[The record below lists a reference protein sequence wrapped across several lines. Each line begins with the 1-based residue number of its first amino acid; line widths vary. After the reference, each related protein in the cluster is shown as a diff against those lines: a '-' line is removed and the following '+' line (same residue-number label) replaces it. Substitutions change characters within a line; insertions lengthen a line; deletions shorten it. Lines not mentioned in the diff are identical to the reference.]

1 MNKMM
6 KKPFNEYFTIFPVL
20 ETERL
25 ILRQIREEDEPAIKE
40 MLEDFETQKYFG
52 YYDPV
57 TGITHPEFEGKD
69 AKNRTYAEN
78 VNFWYKE
85 KAEMRFIIEGKKCKS
100 VIGEVYMFDFV
111 AERMAEIGYRVNR
124 RFWGQGIATEA
135 VKAVTDFAFDI
146 MGLKRLHLKC
156 FTINPASSRIAE
168 KAGFKREGKIRQGL
182 ALKVFTDYYVYGMI
196 EEDRC

>member
-1 MNKMM
+1 M
-6 KKPFNEYFTIFPVL
+6 KKPFNEHFITFPVL

-25 ILRQIREEDEPAIKE
+25 ILRQIREEDEPSIKE
-40 MLEDFETQKYFG
+40 MSADFETQKYFG
-52 YYDPV
+52 YYDPE
-57 TGITHPEFEGKD
+57 TGITHPEFEGED
-69 AKNRTYAEN
+69 AKMRTYAEN

-85 KAEMRFIIEGKKCKS
+85 KAEIRFIIERKECKS
-100 VIGEVYMFDFV
+100 VIGEVYMFDFS

-146 MGLKRLHLKC
+146 MELKRLHLKC

-168 KAGFKREGKIRQGL
+168 KAGFKREGMIRQGL

-196 EEDRC
+196 EEDRL